1 MNYFALPFLL
11 AIVIHQACL
20 RVQVEAGDGFVR
32 TRGIYMMLNGSLDYA
47 YGFNAYCLMTQL
59 LLMHTKIQ
67 LHSESFKP
75 RPYRCKNLRFH

>member
-1 MNYFALPFLL
+1 MKRFALPFLL
-11 AIVIHQACL
+11 AVFIHQACL
-20 RVQVEAGDGFVR
+20 HVRVEAGDCFVG

-67 LHSESFKP
+67 LHSKSFKP
-75 RPYRCKNLRFH
+75 WPYHCKNLRFH